1 MRSRIVVLMLVVSAG
16 ATACTEGIERGAEA
30 LGSRSPTI
38 PPSPSVS
45 ISIPISPSAS
55 GTTSPPAE
63 PGSPTGEPIF
73 VKAPLPDDQILSPV
87 VVRGVARTS
96 SGSVLVRIVDA
107 TGMEVASMNVEVDCG
122 AGCSGGFRVALAFF
136 VEATQPGTVQ
146 VFEVGGGGTAKHLVE
161 VPVTLVPGV

>member
-1 MRSRIVVLMLVVSAG
+1 MRSRIVVLMIVVSAG
-16 ATACTEGIERGAEA
+16 AVACTEGIERGAEA
-30 LGSRSPTI
+30 LGSRSPTT
-38 PPSPSVS
+38 PPAPSVS
-45 ISIPISPSAS
+45 ISVSPSAS
-55 GTTSPPAE
+55 GTTSPSAE

-73 VKAPLPDDQILSPV
+73 VEAPLLDDQILSPV

-136 VEATQPGTVQ
+136 VESTQPGTVQ
-146 VFEVGGGGTAKHLVE
+146 VFEVGDGGTAKHLVE